1 MTLPRIPLSTRSVSG
16 YGGAVVSPHHLS
28 TAAGIS
34 TLANGGNAV
43 DAALAVNAVQGMVAP
58 ETCGIGGDL
67 FALIA
72 GPGTDGVLALNSS
85 GRAGSGASELA
96 RDLRDSGA
104 EAIPQHHSAAVSVPG
119 CVDGWM
125 ALHARLGRL
134 DLGEILAPAV
144 RLGREGFPA
153 SRELANAFG
162 ARAAELSTEPSGRDL
177 YPGGDPPQPGT
188 RIRRVEL
195 ASTLERIA
203 EEGRNAIYAGP
214 TGNALSDAVGGAI
227 TLDDL
232 AHSQADWVEAL
243 SVDVFGLT
251 AWTIPPNS
259 QGYLT
264 LATLAILER
273 RGLSDLDDPLGWHWA
288 IEAYRQAAADRDL
301 LLADPDAMTVD
312 PASLVSADRIEA
324 MADRIADDSVAA
336 LSPPPSARG
345 GTAYMCVIDV
355 DGLGISLIQSNFYGI
370 GSGISVP
377 GAGFLLHD
385 RARGFTLSPGHPNEL
400 APGKRPLHTLSPSL
414 WTRNGSLAGVV
425 GTRGGHIQ
433 PQLMSQLTAH
443 LFGHGLE
450 PGDAMAVPRWS
461 VPVPGP
467 GHATSTV
474 EVEPGTPE
482 AVLDG
487 LAHRGHELEIHKAPN
502 SGWGPMSAIV
512 LDAENLR
519 RAASDP
525 RVATTLAASL

>member
-1 MTLPRIPLSTRSVSG
+1 
-16 YGGAVVSPHHLS
+16 
-28 TAAGIS
+28 
-34 TLANGGNAV
+34 
-43 DAALAVNAVQGMVAP
+43 
-58 ETCGIGGDL
+58 
-67 FALIA
+67 
-72 GPGTDGVLALNSS
+72 
-85 GRAGSGASELA
+85 
-96 RDLRDSGA
+96 
-104 EAIPQHHSAAVSVPG
+104 
-119 CVDGWM
+119 
-125 ALHARLGRL
+125 
-134 DLGEILAPAV
+134 
-144 RLGREGFPA
+144 
-153 SRELANAFG
+153 
-162 ARAAELSTEPSGRDL
+162 
-177 YPGGDPPQPGT
+177 
-188 RIRRVEL
+188 

-214 TGNALSDAVGGAI
+214 TGKALSDAVGGAI

-324 MADRIADDSVAA
+324 MADRIADDSVGA

-370 GSGISVP
+370 GAGISVP

-433 PQLMSQLTAH
+433 PQLM
-443 LFGHGLE
+443 
-450 PGDAMAVPRWS
+450 
-461 VPVPGP
+461 
-467 GHATSTV
+467 
-474 EVEPGTPE
+474 
-482 AVLDG
+482 
-487 LAHRGHELEIHKAPN
+487 
-502 SGWGPMSAIV
+502 
-512 LDAENLR
+512 
-519 RAASDP
+519 
-525 RVATTLAASL
+525 